1 MISSYS
7 ITFLKFIKWL
17 LLPSNLVLRKLI
29 PVLYALL
36 LQVVTGIPKPDAL
49 EKFDV
54 TAFTI
59 KFSEKIHDYPYWLQD
74 LSHLPLFFIFTWLAH
89 WFFTPNDGH
98 NSVKVKAV
106 STSIFYAIFNEGI
119 QAIIPDRFA
128 KNAMKGPSELISAL
142 QKLYR
147 ENLSH
152 PLPHQFLVFFHYSHP
167 TFFERKEALE
177 KD

>member
-119 QAIIPDRFA
+119 QAIIPDRF
-128 KNAMKGPSELISAL
+128 PSPGDLFM
-142 QKLYR
+142 
-147 ENLSH
+147 NLAG
-152 PLPHQFLVFFHYSHP
+152 VITAAIIYIY
-167 TFFERKEALE
+167 LE
-177 KD
+177 KKMSKTMFH